1 MKEDRQIGR
10 QAYMQAVSN
19 FKFRIEPLLFFF
31 FFYYY
36 ALFSLFSVSISY
48 NCDAVP
54 FWFLVFFVVVVVVA
68 VAVSACDLSNFLF
81 FRLICL
87 VCLLACVVFRHET
100 KYYVLVLGGDGD
112 GGGCAM

>member
-1 MKEDRQIGR
+1 
-10 QAYMQAVSN
+10 MQAVSN

-31 FFYYY
+31 FCNYY
-36 ALFSLFSVSISY
+36 ALFSLFSLFSVSISSK
-48 NCDAVP
+48 CDAVP
-54 FWFLVFFVVVVVVA
+54 FWFLVFVVVVAVA